1 MKHTPRRAVRAL
13 ALLAAIAGPRCPP
26 VRNALAASQVIGAS
40 EGDINALAADL
51 RRAGLLK
58 HGRGLRLAQAPGAIT
73 LSQIA
78 NAVCGH
84 LPHPNTPADLHALAS
99 ARMFW
104 AMEQGLCAV
113 TLADVL
119 RDARCLEVGEV
130 VA

>member
-13 ALLAAIAGPRCPP
+13 ALLAAIAGPGRTP
-26 VRNALAASQVIGAS
+26 VRDTLAASLVIGSS
-40 EGDINALAADL
+40 EGDVSALATDL

-58 HGRGLRLAQAPGAIT
+58 RGRGLLLAQAPGAIT
-73 LSQIA
+73 LSQIT

-84 LPHPNTPADLHALAS
+84 LPHHQTPADLHALAS

-113 TLADVL
+113 TLDDVL
-119 RDARCLEVGEV
+119 RDARCLDLCEVQ
-130 VA
+130 A